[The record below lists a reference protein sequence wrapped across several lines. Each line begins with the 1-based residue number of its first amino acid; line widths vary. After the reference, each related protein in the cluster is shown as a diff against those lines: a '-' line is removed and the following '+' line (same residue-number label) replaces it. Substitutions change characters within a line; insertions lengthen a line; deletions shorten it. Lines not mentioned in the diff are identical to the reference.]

1 MAEYELVWAIVASI
15 ILAGVIVYSIIKIKK
30 LEKRFIQKQT
40 NAYNAGISFVRGEIT
55 QILAGYSILN
65 DYKQLA
71 ILGTVS
77 KSMSLDLLGIND
89 EYVDLIEVKT
99 KGAGFSE
106 SEKKVK
112 QLIDEGKVRYRVI
125 DGEFPN
131 FKISYRDRV

>member
-15 ILAGVIVYSIIKIKK
+15 ILTGVIVYSIRKIKR

-77 KSMSLDLLGIND
+77 KNMSLDLLGISD

-131 FKISYRDRV
+131 FKINYRDRV

>member
-15 ILAGVIVYSIIKIKK
+15 ILTGVIVYSIRKIKK

-40 NAYNAGISFVRGEIT
+40 NAYNAGISYVRGEIT
-55 QILAGYSILN
+55 QILAGFSILN
-65 DYKQLA
+65 DYRQLA

-77 KSMSLDLLGIND
+77 KNMSLDLLGISD

>member
-15 ILAGVIVYSIIKIKK
+15 ILTGVIVYSIRKIKR

-40 NAYNAGISFVRGEIT
+40 NAYNAGISYVRGEIT
-55 QILAGYSILN
+55 QILAGFSILN
-65 DYKQLA
+65 DYRQLA

-77 KSMSLDLLGIND
+77 KNMSLDLLGIND

-131 FKISYRDRV
+131 FKINYRDRV

>member
-15 ILAGVIVYSIIKIKK
+15 ILAGVIVYSIKKIKK

-77 KSMSLDLLGIND
+77 KNMSLDLLGISD

-131 FKISYRDRV
+131 FKINYRDRV

>member
-15 ILAGVIVYSIIKIKK
+15 ILAGVIVYSIKKIKK

-40 NAYNAGISFVRGEIT
+40 NAYNAGISYVRGEIT
-55 QILAGYSILN
+55 QILAGFSILN
-65 DYKQLA
+65 DYRQLA

-77 KSMSLDLLGIND
+77 KNMSLDLLGISD

-131 FKISYRDRV
+131 FKINYRDRV

>member
-15 ILAGVIVYSIIKIKK
+15 ILTGVIVYSIRKIKR

-40 NAYNAGISFVRGEIT
+40 NAYNAGISYVRGEIT
-55 QILAGYSILN
+55 QILAGFSILN
-65 DYKQLA
+65 DYRQLA

-77 KSMSLDLLGIND
+77 KNMSLDLLGISD

>member
-15 ILAGVIVYSIIKIKK
+15 ILAGVIVYSIKKIKR

-40 NAYNAGISFVRGEIT
+40 NAYNAGISYVKGEIT
-55 QILAGYSILN
+55 QILAGFAILN

-77 KSMSLDLLGIND
+77 KNMSLDLLGIND
-89 EYVDLIEVKT
+89 KYVDLIEVKS

>member
-1 MAEYELVWAIVASI
+1 MAEYELVWAILASI
-15 ILAGVIVYSIIKIKK
+15 ILAGVIVYSIKKIKR

-40 NAYNAGISFVRGEIT
+40 NAYNAGISYVRGEIT
-55 QILAGYSILN
+55 QILAGFSILN
-65 DYKQLA
+65 DYRQLA

-77 KSMSLDLLGIND
+77 KNMSLDLLGISD

-99 KGAGFSE
+99 KGAGLSE

-131 FKISYRDRV
+131 FKINYRDRV

>member
-1 MAEYELVWAIVASI
+1 MAEYELVWAIIASI

-40 NAYNAGISFVRGEIT
+40 NAYNAGISYVRGEIT
-55 QILAGYSILN
+55 QILAGFSILN
-65 DYKQLA
+65 DYRQLA

-77 KSMSLDLLGIND
+77 KNMSLDLLGISD

-99 KGAGFSE
+99 KGAGLSE

-131 FKISYRDRV
+131 FKINYRDRV

>member
-1 MAEYELVWAIVASI
+1 MAEYELVWAIIASI
-15 ILAGVIVYSIIKIKK
+15 ILAGVIVYSIKKIKK

-40 NAYNAGISFVRGEIT
+40 NAYNAGISYVRGEIT
-55 QILAGYSILN
+55 QILAGFSILN
-65 DYKQLA
+65 DYRQLA

-77 KSMSLDLLGIND
+77 KNMSLDLLGISD

-112 QLIDEGKVRYRVI
+112 QLIDAGKVRYRVI

>member
-1 MAEYELVWAIVASI
+1 MAEYELVWAIIASI
-15 ILAGVIVYSIIKIKK
+15 ILAGVIVYSIKKIKK

-99 KGAGFSE
+99 KGAGLSE

-131 FKISYRDRV
+131 FKIKYRDRV

>member
-1 MAEYELVWAIVASI
+1 MAEYEIVWAIVASI
-15 ILAGVIVYSIIKIKK
+15 ILAGVIVYSIRKIKR

-77 KSMSLDLLGIND
+77 KHMSLDLLGIND

-131 FKISYRDRV
+131 FKIN

>member
-15 ILAGVIVYSIIKIKK
+15 ILTGVIVYSIRKIKR

-40 NAYNAGISFVRGEIT
+40 NAYNAGISYVRGEIT
-55 QILAGYSILN
+55 QILAGFSILN
-65 DYKQLA
+65 DYRQLA

-77 KSMSLDLLGIND
+77 KNMSLDLLGISD

-131 FKISYRDRV
+131 FKINYRDRV

>member
-1 MAEYELVWAIVASI
+1 MAEYELVWAILASI
-15 ILAGVIVYSIIKIKK
+15 ILAGVIVYSIRKIKR

-55 QILAGYSILN
+55 QILAGFSILN
-65 DYKQLA
+65 DYRQLA

-77 KSMSLDLLGIND
+77 KNMSLDLLGIND

-99 KGAGFSE
+99 KGAGLSE

-131 FKISYRDRV
+131 FKINYRDRV